1 MEYYSVKLNEVTQL
15 LDEMMFKMPAY
26 CRKEINK
33 DKFVNQVLV
42 PRLNEIEKY
51 LDSVEYTFMLGEK
64 ITSADVYVYLIDKL
78 MKQIDPKVNDR
89 FAKLSKLIERVG
101 QDEKVSKFEK
111 SDRMDDKMD
120 ICDPCYFDITYGIG
134 I

>member
-1 MEYYSVKLNEVTQL
+1 
-15 LDEMMFKMPAY
+15 
-26 CRKEINK
+26 
-33 DKFVNQVLV
+33 V

-101 QDEKVSKFEK
+101 
-111 SDRMDDKMD
+111 
-120 ICDPCYFDITYGIG
+120 
-134 I
+134 